1 MFLAP
6 RKQKI
11 SDIMINSIWAFIAW
25 IIWSIILIV
34 ITFMISDFLDIVSTF
49 EANDLWIK
57 TSPMFPIIISLLT
70 LLWTTIASFL
80 SYYIITLT
88 DPEKYKRSLV
98 IFWQLAFLQFITY
111 LFISPIYVYMWLM
124 DYDNIMIIYIFHVLI
139 IIFWTSLIL
148 EIFNNYRYILIWFYG
163 SFIWLFVS
171 ILFTLFIFNSFWSWY
186 AKLIMLTLLLPI
198 INFTTIFLKQI
209 FELSY
214 YSYYSYTSL
223 DPLWDIFYQIELEEN
238 DKAKIEEEKNT
249 I

>member
-34 ITFMISDFLDIVSTF
+34 ITFIISDYLNIISTF
-49 EANDLWIK
+49 EASENWIK
-57 TSPMFPIIISLLT
+57 TTPMFPIIISLLT
-70 LLWTTIASFL
+70 LLWTTISSFL
-80 SYYIITLT
+80 SYYIISMT
-88 DPEKYKRSLV
+88 DPEKYKRNLV
-98 IFWQLAFLQFITY
+98 IFWQLAFLQLLVY

-124 DYDNIMIIYIFHVLI
+124 DYNNIIIIYIFHVLI

-163 SFIWLFVS
+163 SFIWLFIS
-171 ILFTLFIFNSFWSWY
+171 ILFTLFIFNSFWTWY

-198 INFTTIFLKQI
+198 INFTT
-209 FELSY
+209 
-214 YSYYSYTSL
+214 
-223 DPLWDIFYQIELEEN
+223 
-238 DKAKIEEEKNT
+238 NT
-249 I
+249 

>member
-34 ITFMISDFLDIVSTF
+34 ITFIISDYLNIMSTF
-49 EANDLWIK
+49 EASENWIK
-57 TSPMFPIIISLLT
+57 TTPMFPIIISLLT
-70 LLWTTIASFL
+70 LLWTTISSFL
-80 SYYIITLT
+80 SYYIISMT
-88 DPEKYKRSLV
+88 DPEKYKRNLV
-98 IFWQLAFLQFITY
+98 IFWQLAFLQLLVY

-124 DYDNIMIIYIFHVLI
+124 DYNNIIIIYIFHVLI

-163 SFIWLFVS
+163 SFILLFIS
-171 ILFTLFIFNSFWSWY
+171 ILFTLFIFNSFWAWY

-198 INFTTIFLKQI
+198 INFTTTFLKQI
-209 FELSY
+209 FELLY
-214 YSYYSYTSL
+214 YTYYSYTSL
-223 DPLWDIFYQIELEEN
+223 DQLWDIFYQIEIEEN
-238 DKAKIEEEKNT
+238 NKAKIEEEKNT